1 MKHPKE
7 DTDDI
12 WRKAVEEW
20 CIVNWLDGMQ
30 NCKTV
35 HDATMHIHEMMI
47 HEFKMRTDPLINGGY
62 KLIKEN
68 HE

>member
-20 CIVNWLDGMQ
+20 CIVNWFDGMQ
-30 NCKTV
+30 DCKTV
-35 HDATMHIHEMMI
+35 HDATMHIYEMMN